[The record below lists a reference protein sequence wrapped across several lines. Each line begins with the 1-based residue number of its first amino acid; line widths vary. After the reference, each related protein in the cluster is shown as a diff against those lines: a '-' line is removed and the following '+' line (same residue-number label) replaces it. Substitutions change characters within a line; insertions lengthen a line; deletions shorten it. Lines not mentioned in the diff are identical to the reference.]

1 MNGVVEERGER
12 KEGGGLRKPRDDPHL
27 YQFPYMRCPAQ
38 ASEVL
43 SNSFFF
49 LCVQLQPQLSVTGS
63 GSEELLKKQAFLF
76 FFITSTVST
85 MERRSTIPIL
95 C

>member
-1 MNGVVEERGER
+1 M
-12 KEGGGLRKPRDDPHL
+12 KAGGDGPHL

-43 SNSFFF
+43 SNGFFF
-49 LCVQLQPQLSVTGS
+49 LCVQLQPQPSATGS

-76 FFITSTVST
+76 FFITSTV
-85 MERRSTIPIL
+85 ERRSAIPIL